1 MARPVLSPQEII
13 AALRK
18 TWGAKA
24 AAAHL
29 LRISPRTLQRRLH
42 EMRPIYLGPEP
53 SVDQLFRQQ
62 IKLLILKEALA
73 GDTRCQIFL
82 LKNAGWG
89 REIVELVLWKGY
101 PQN

>member
-18 TWGAKA
+18 TGGAKA

-42 EMRPIYLGPEP
+42 QMKPISLGPEP
-53 SVDQLFRQQ
+53 SADQLLRQQ
-62 IKLLILKEALA
+62 INQLIVKEALA

-82 LKNAGWG
+82 LEAAGWG
-89 REIVELVLWKGY
+89 REIIEPVLWKGY

>member
-18 TWGAKA
+18 TGGAKA

-42 EMRPIYLGPEP
+42 QMRPFSLGPEP
-53 SVDQLFRQQ
+53 SADQLFRHQ
-62 IKLLILKEALA
+62 INLLMLKKALA
-73 GDTRCQIFL
+73 GDARCLIFL
-82 LKNAGWG
+82 LKAAGWG
-89 REIVELVLWKGY
+89 REIVEPVLWKGY